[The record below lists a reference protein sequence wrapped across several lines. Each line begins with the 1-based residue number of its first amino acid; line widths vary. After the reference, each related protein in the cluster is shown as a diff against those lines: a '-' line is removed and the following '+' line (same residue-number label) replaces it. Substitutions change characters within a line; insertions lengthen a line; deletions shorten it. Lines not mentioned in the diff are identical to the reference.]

1 MLSVTLIL
9 LAEMPIVARE
19 SYVRGLK
26 TISVCP
32 FKVEVPYLA
41 QIQIEIFII
50 HDSTDS
56 DVTDLDLRI
65 NDLTSKWVDGPFRN
79 VATGADLILN
89 FAVTDKTLLQ
99 EQ

>member
-9 LAEMPIVARE
+9 LAEMALVARE

-32 FKVEVPYLA
+32 FKAEVPYLA
-41 QIQIEIFII
+41 QIQIEVFII
-50 HDSTDS
+50 HDSADS

-65 NDLTSKWVDGPFRN
+65 NDLTSKWVDCHSGTWPL
-79 VATGADLILN
+79 AQIL
-89 FAVTDKTLLQ
+89 FWILL
-99 EQ
+99 